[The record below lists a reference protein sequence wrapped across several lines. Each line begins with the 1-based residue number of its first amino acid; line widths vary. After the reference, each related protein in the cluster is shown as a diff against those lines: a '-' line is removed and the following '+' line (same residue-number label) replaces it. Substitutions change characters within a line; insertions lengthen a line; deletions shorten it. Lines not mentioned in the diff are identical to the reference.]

1 MHFRPRVVY
10 MPTNRVEELE
20 ATVAELESTVRGLTE
35 ELVET
40 KERVRIL
47 ESHLDADPQDV
58 VGDVEPNVDLGD
70 TESAAQTNA
79 RGGVPESETS
89 QTEIV
94 TPGDDAA
101 NVDADSEHAAI
112 QEQDGSDGEPNVT
125 REAGPEDVA
134 EATKAATEDAVD
146 TPKSDEG
153 EGGDDAEESELGD
166 DIIVA

>member
-1 MHFRPRVVY
+1 

-47 ESHLDADPQDV
+47 DAELVVQDV
-58 VGDVEPNVDLGD
+58 DPNVGLGDEESDAQTAARGDVADG
-70 TESAAQTNA
+70 
-79 RGGVPESETS
+79 ETT

-94 TPGDDAA
+94 TP
-101 NVDADSEHAAI
+101 
-112 QEQDGSDGEPNVT
+112 
-125 REAGPEDVA
+125 EAGPEDVE
-134 EATKAATEDAVD
+134 EATKKAAQDAVEGD
-146 TPKSDEG
+146 KSTESEGADDSDES
-153 EGGDDAEESELGD
+153 DAGD